1 MRAFEVFVN
10 GRHLA
15 TAGVGPIG
23 VMATTVTWV
32 GGSPQLP
39 ETGLYFKVGGVDG
52 TTDEHL
58 NWQVPAID
66 VGDIIAVRV
75 VDTGGAL
82 TKPIRSRPLKENRET
97 QVAEL
102 KRLLRELEEQGS

>member
-1 MRAFEVFVN
+1 MRAFEIFVN

-15 TAGVGPIG
+15 TAGVGQTG
-23 VMATTVTWV
+23 VLATTVTWV
-32 GGSPQLP
+32 GGSTQHPDA
-39 ETGLYFKVGGVDG
+39 GLYFKVGGVDG
-52 TTDEHL
+52 TTDEHVD
-58 NWQVPAID
+58 WQVPVID

-82 TKPIRSRPLKENRET
+82 TKPIRSRPLKSNRET

-102 KRLLRELEEQGS
+102 KRLLRELEEQVS